1 MKRQMF
7 GALASLAVA
16 ATLVTAQVNG
26 QEPQQQQ
33 QTPEVALTGCL
44 IQGSAPTVFIL
55 DKAKA
60 NPENREDP
68 GVSYV
73 IVSQIEDTDLTQF
86 LNHQVRIT
94 GAPEN
99 KQMDPEREQTEKDLP
114 KLTAKAIVNVA
125 DTCPTAF

>member
-55 DKAKA
+55 DKARA

-73 IVSQIEDTDLTQF
+73 LVSQIEDTDLTQF

-94 GAPEN
+94 GTPEP
-99 KQMDPEREQTEKDLP
+99 KEMDPEREQTEKDLP
-114 KLTAKAIVNVA
+114 KLTAKAIVNIA